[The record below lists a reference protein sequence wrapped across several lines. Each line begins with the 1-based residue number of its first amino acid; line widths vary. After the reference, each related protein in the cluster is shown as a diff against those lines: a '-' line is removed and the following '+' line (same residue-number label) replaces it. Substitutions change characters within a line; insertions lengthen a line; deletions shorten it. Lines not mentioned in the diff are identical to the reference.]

1 MTNTKLVADILQN
14 ISVQNVNKA
23 LVYITDWTS
32 PLSPNII
39 LRPASL
45 ANVKMLS
52 TFFIVIVKLV

>member
-32 PLSPNII
+32 PLI
-39 LRPASL
+39 LSQNSESAFHRCL
-45 ANVKMLS
+45 VQLWHV
-52 TFFIVIVKLV
+52 FIMGE